1 MTLRYLGFARRRL
14 QWVGCCA
21 GRASRRSAA
30 AIGLQGEPIS
40 VWCTWGMTEGTPER
54 TDRSTSAAGTGTP
67 AGSEPT
73 RSRIPLWGWIAGAVV
88 VIAGAVTVGIL
99 VNGDDTDPAVTATDT
114 ATSAP
119 SGAASVPGTLDPNVV
134 STGTIDLSLDAV
146 ANFGVPTP
154 AIWGAQTAEGWEAST
169 AEQPGVSPIVNV
181 ELACVYTTSQN
192 ELTDVAVDPAG
203 DRVASA
209 DSLQVLEQI
218 FAERY
223 PGAYA
228 TQESPSVGIP
238 YGVPGSGQLVEFLTS
253 QLSYNNATNG
263 DPYTALFAVRAM
275 PEIGGM
281 MYTLLTCPTDVITS
295 AEQSTLWSDLLA
307 HSTVLAE

>member
-1 MTLRYLGFARRRL
+1 MLRTAPYGANP
-14 QWVGCCA
+14 QA
-21 GRASRRSAA
+21 GVLSRGIAA
-30 AIGLQGEPIS
+30 AIGLQGESIS
-40 VWCTWGMTEGTPER
+40 VWCTWGMSEGTPDR

-67 AGSEPT
+67 AASEPT
-73 RSRIPLWGWIAGAVV
+73 RSRIPLWGWIAGAIV
-88 VIAGAVTVGIL
+88 VIAGAVTIGIL
-99 VNGDDTDPAVTATDT
+99 VNGDDADPAATATATGEPT
-114 ATSAP
+114 A
-119 SGAASVPGTLDPNVV
+119 GASVPGTLDPNAVN
-134 STGTIDLSLDAV
+134 TGTIDLPLDAV
-146 ANFGVPTP
+146 ASFGVPTP

-228 TQESPSVGIP
+228 TQESPPVGIP
-238 YGVPGSGQLVEFLTS
+238 YGVPGSDQLVEFLTS
-253 QLSYNNATNG
+253 QLSYSNATNG

-275 PEIGGM
+275 PQIGGM

-295 AEQSTLWSDLLA
+295 PEQSTLWSDLLA